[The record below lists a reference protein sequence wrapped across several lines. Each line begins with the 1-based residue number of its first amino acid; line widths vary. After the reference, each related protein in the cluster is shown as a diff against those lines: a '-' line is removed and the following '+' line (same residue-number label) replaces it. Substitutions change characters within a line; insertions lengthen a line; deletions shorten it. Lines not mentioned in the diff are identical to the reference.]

1 MAALSEDCVR
11 TSEFYE
17 ALLEL
22 CASIS
27 SVIVGTS
34 WTKCKDPN
42 IVFQWSHA
50 GSQHCITMVLFDFV
64 FQFFRETATQL
75 GFK

>member
-1 MAALSEDCVR
+1 MTALSEDCVR

-22 CASIS
+22 YAGIS

-34 WTKCKDPN
+34 
-42 IVFQWSHA
+42 
-50 GSQHCITMVLFDFV
+50 
-64 FQFFRETATQL
+64 
-75 GFK
+75 